1 MEKEIKKERPDADIN
16 SDTSRNLRKK
26 QNRKAEPGPG
36 GSQESDR
43 NEYHEETSR
52 KSTGRSYDHKP
63 EKDLEE

>member
-1 MEKEIKKERPDADIN
+1 MEKEIKKERTDADVNRDSN
-16 SDTSRNLRKK
+16 SNLRDKP
-26 QNRKAEPGPG
+26 NRKAEPGPG

-43 NEYHEETSR
+43 NEYHEETSS